1 MDNNCEISISYM
13 FHEINK
19 LFFENIKNET
29 KMIGINPTYRFIFM
43 VLSQNKDGLTQS
55 EICNLVHLK
64 KSSVSEL
71 LQQMENEELI
81 IREKSNLDNRKTI
94 VKLTNKGKSL
104 DNKIKS
110 VFKKYELIM
119 SSSLSY
125 KEKENLISYIDR
137 LKNAL
142 KGGLENDKTNI

>member
-119 SSSLSY
+119 SSSLSG

>member
-55 EICNLVHLK
+55 EICDLVHLK

-71 LQQMENEELI
+71 LHQMESEELI
-81 IREKSNLDNRKTI
+81 IREKSLLDNRKTI
-94 VKLTNKGKSL
+94 VKLTCKGKSL
-104 DNKIKS
+104 DNKIKG

-119 SSSLSY
+119 SSSLSNE
-125 KEKENLISYIDR
+125 EKENLFTYINR

-142 KGGLENDKTNI
+142 KGGIENDKTDI

>member
-1 MDNNCEISISYM
+1 MNKNCEISIGYM
-13 FHEINK
+13 FHEIDK
-19 LFFENIKNET
+19 LFYENIKNET

-55 EICNLVHLK
+55 EICDLVHLK

-71 LQQMENEELI
+71 LHQMESEELI
-81 IREKSNLDNRKTI
+81 IREKSLLDNRKTI
-94 VKLTNKGKSL
+94 VKLTCKGKSL
-104 DNKIKS
+104 DKQIKG

-119 SSSLSY
+119 SSSLSNE
-125 KEKENLISYIDR
+125 EKENLFTYINR

-142 KGGLENDKTNI
+142 KGGIENDKTDI

>member
-1 MDNNCEISISYM
+1 
-13 FHEINK
+13 
-19 LFFENIKNET
+19 
-29 KMIGINPTYRFIFM
+29 
-43 VLSQNKDGLTQS
+43 
-55 EICNLVHLK
+55 
-64 KSSVSEL
+64 
-71 LQQMENEELI
+71 MENEELI

-119 SSSLSY
+119 SSILSD

>member
-94 VKLTNKGKSL
+94 VKLTNKGKTL

-119 SSSLSY
+119 SSSLSD

>member
-1 MDNNCEISISYM
+1 MDKNCEISISYM

-55 EICNLVHLK
+55 EICDLVHLK

-71 LQQMENEELI
+71 LHQMESEELI

-94 VKLTNKGKSL
+94 VKLTCKGKSL
-104 DNKIKS
+104 DNKIKG

-119 SSSLSY
+119 SSSLSNE
-125 KEKENLISYIDR
+125 EKENLFTYINR

-142 KGGLENDKTNI
+142 KGGIENDKTNI

>member
-1 MDNNCEISISYM
+1 M
-13 FHEINK
+13 FETNILIKGKHATYVKFLSEKTK
-19 LFFENIKNET
+19 LLGEGTSKNGAGVFKRFVDTLLIAPIFGVLKNMRADEDKTSDDRANILAE
-29 KMIGINPTYRFIFM
+29 
-43 VLSQNKDGLTQS
+43 Q
-55 EICNLVHLK
+55 
-64 KSSVSEL
+64 
-71 LQQMENEELI
+71 I

-119 SSSLSY
+119 SSSLSG

>member
-43 VLSQNKDGLTQS
+43 VLSQNKDSLTQS

-119 SSSLSY
+119 SSSLSD

-142 KGGLENDKTNI
+142 KGGIENDKTNI

>member
-1 MDNNCEISISYM
+1 MDKNCEISISYM

-19 LFFENIKNET
+19 LFYENIKNET

-55 EICNLVHLK
+55 EICDLVHLK

-71 LQQMENEELI
+71 LHQMESEELI

-94 VKLTNKGKSL
+94 VKLTCKGKSL
-104 DNKIKS
+104 DNKIKG

-119 SSSLSY
+119 SSSLSNE
-125 KEKENLISYIDR
+125 EKENLLSYIDR

-142 KGGLENDKTNI
+142 KGGIENDKTNI

>member
-1 MDNNCEISISYM
+1 MNDYEIIGFYLQQ
-13 FHEINK
+13 I
-19 LFFENIKNET
+19 LFGKF
-29 KMIGINPTYRFIFM
+29 
-43 VLSQNKDGLTQS
+43 NKDDKKTLKELKRGNLKLKGYSLGNESKLS
-55 EICNLVHLK
+55 EFD
-64 KSSVSEL
+64 STYEASEL
-71 LQQMENEELI
+71 IHGM
-81 IREKSNLDNRKTI
+81 
-94 VKLTNKGKSL
+94 KLTNKGKSL

-119 SSSLSY
+119 SSSLSD

>member
-119 SSSLSY
+119 SSSLSD

>member
-119 SSSLSY
+119 SSSLKD

-142 KGGLENDKTNI
+142 KGGFENDKTNI

>member
-94 VKLTNKGKSL
+94 VKLTIKGKSL

-119 SSSLSY
+119 SSSLSD

>member
-55 EICNLVHLK
+55 EICNLVHLR

-119 SSSLSY
+119 SSSLSD

>member
-55 EICNLVHLK
+55 EICDLVHLK

-71 LQQMENEELI
+71 LHQMESEELI

-94 VKLTNKGKSL
+94 VKLTCKGKSL
-104 DNKIKS
+104 DNKIKG

-119 SSSLSY
+119 SSSLSNE
-125 KEKENLISYIDR
+125 EKENLFTYINR

-142 KGGLENDKTNI
+142 KGGIENDKTNI

>member
-1 MDNNCEISISYM
+1 M

-19 LFFENIKNET
+19 LFYENIKNET

-43 VLSQNKDGLTQS
+43 VLSQSKDGLTQS
-55 EICNLVHLK
+55 EICDLVHLK

-71 LQQMENEELI
+71 LHQMESEELI
-81 IREKSNLDNRKTI
+81 IREKSLLDNRKTI
-94 VKLTNKGKSL
+94 VKLTCKGKAL
-104 DNKIKS
+104 DNKIKG

-119 SSSLSY
+119 SSSLSNE
-125 KEKENLISYIDR
+125 EKENLISYIDR

-142 KGGLENDKTNI
+142 KGGIENDKTNI

>member
-81 IREKSNLDNRKTI
+81 IREKSNFDNRKTI

-119 SSSLSY
+119 SSSLSD

>member
-119 SSSLSY
+119 SSSLTD

>member
-81 IREKSNLDNRKTI
+81 IREKSNFDNRKTI

-119 SSSLSY
+119 SISLSD

>member
-1 MDNNCEISISYM
+1 M

-19 LFFENIKNET
+19 LFYENIKNET

-55 EICNLVHLK
+55 EICDLVHLK

-71 LQQMENEELI
+71 LHQMESEELI
-81 IREKSNLDNRKTI
+81 IREKSLLDNRKTI

-104 DNKIKS
+104 DNKIKG

-119 SSSLSY
+119 SSSLSNE
-125 KEKENLISYIDR
+125 EKENLISYIDR

-142 KGGLENDKTNI
+142 KGGIENDKTNI

>member
-119 SSSLSY
+119 SSSLSD
-125 KEKENLISYIDR
+125 KEKENLISYINR

>member
-110 VFKKYELIM
+110 VLKKYELIM
-119 SSSLSY
+119 SSSLSD

>member
-119 SSSLSY
+119 SSSLSD
-125 KEKENLISYIDR
+125 KEKENLISYNHR

>member
-1 MDNNCEISISYM
+1 
-13 FHEINK
+13 
-19 LFFENIKNET
+19 
-29 KMIGINPTYRFIFM
+29 MIGINPTYRFIFM

-119 SSSLSY
+119 SSSLSD

>member
-119 SSSLSY
+119 SSSLSD

-142 KGGLENDKTNI
+142 KGGIENDKTNI

>member
-1 MDNNCEISISYM
+1 M

-19 LFFENIKNET
+19 LFYENIKNET

-43 VLSQNKDGLTQS
+43 VLSQSKDGLTQS
-55 EICNLVHLK
+55 EICDLVHLK

-71 LQQMENEELI
+71 LHQMESEELI

-104 DNKIKS
+104 DNKIKG

-119 SSSLSY
+119 SSSLSNE
-125 KEKENLISYIDR
+125 EKENLISYIDR

-142 KGGLENDKTNI
+142 KGGIENDKTNI

>member
-1 MDNNCEISISYM
+1 M

-119 SSSLSY
+119 SSSLSD

>member
-94 VKLTNKGKSL
+94 VKLTNKGKTL

-119 SSSLSY
+119 SSSLSD
-125 KEKENLISYIDR
+125 KEKENLISYINR

>member
-81 IREKSNLDNRKTI
+81 IREKSSLDNRKTI

-104 DNKIKS
+104 DIKIKS

-119 SSSLSY
+119 SSSLSD

>member
-1 MDNNCEISISYM
+1 M

-19 LFFENIKNET
+19 LFYENIKNET

-43 VLSQNKDGLTQS
+43 VLSQSKDGLTQS
-55 EICNLVHLK
+55 EICDLVHLK

-71 LQQMENEELI
+71 LHQMESEELI

-94 VKLTNKGKSL
+94 VKLTNKGKAL
-104 DNKIKS
+104 DNKIKG

-119 SSSLSY
+119 SRSLSNE
-125 KEKENLISYIDR
+125 EKENLISYIDR

-142 KGGLENDKTNI
+142 KGGIENDKTNI

>member
-94 VKLTNKGKSL
+94 VKLTNNGKTL

-119 SSSLSY
+119 SSSLKD

>member
-81 IREKSNLDNRKTI
+81 IREKSSLDNRKTI
-94 VKLTNKGKSL
+94 VKLTCKGKSL
-104 DNKIKS
+104 DNKIKG

-119 SSSLSY
+119 SSSLSNE
-125 KEKENLISYIDR
+125 EKENLLSYIDR

>member
-1 MDNNCEISISYM
+1 MDKNCEISISYM

-19 LFFENIKNET
+19 LFYENIKNET

-55 EICNLVHLK
+55 EICDLVHLK

-71 LQQMENEELI
+71 LHQMESEELI
-81 IREKSNLDNRKTI
+81 IREKSLLDNRKTI

-104 DNKIKS
+104 DKQIKG

-119 SSSLSY
+119 SSSLSNE
-125 KEKENLISYIDR
+125 EKENLISYIDR

-142 KGGLENDKTNI
+142 KGGIENDKTNI

>member
-55 EICNLVHLK
+55 EICDLVHLK

-71 LQQMENEELI
+71 LHQMESEELI
-81 IREKSNLDNRKTI
+81 IREKSLLDNRKTI
-94 VKLTNKGKSL
+94 VKLTCKGKSL
-104 DNKIKS
+104 DNKIKG

-119 SSSLSY
+119 SSSLSNE
-125 KEKENLISYIDR
+125 EKENLFTYINR

-142 KGGLENDKTNI
+142 KGGIENDKTNI

>member
-1 MDNNCEISISYM
+1 MDKNCEISISYM

-71 LQQMENEELI
+71 LHQMESEELI

-119 SSSLSY
+119 SSSLSD

-142 KGGLENDKTNI
+142 KGGIENDKTNI

>member
-119 SSSLSY
+119 SSSL
-125 KEKENLISYIDR
+125 KDTEKENLISYIDR

-142 KGGLENDKTNI
+142 KGGFENDKTNI

>member
-119 SSSLSY
+119 SSSL
-125 KEKENLISYIDR
+125 KDTEKENLISYIDR